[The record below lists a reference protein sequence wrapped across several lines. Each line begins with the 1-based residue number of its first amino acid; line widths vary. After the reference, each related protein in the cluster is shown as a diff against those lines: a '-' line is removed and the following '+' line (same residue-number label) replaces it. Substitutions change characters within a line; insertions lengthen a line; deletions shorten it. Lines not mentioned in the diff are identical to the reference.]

1 MVDIQAPE
9 SEEEELPERL
19 GRYRLVRRISRG
31 GMAQVYEARRESL
44 AGVAPRVALKVILP
58 EHASDP
64 NFRDLFINEARVG
77 SQLQHPNLVQI
88 QDFDQQADLY
98 YLVMEFVEGTT
109 FRRFISL
116 CKRNGVQMPLPIVAE
131 LGRQVCEGLHYAHTA
146 CAEDGSPRHLVHR
159 DIKPSNVLLDGYGKI
174 KLADFGIASIASAS
188 GDPQLTSLT
197 IQLGTPDYNR
207 TRAAGKCEQRGSAYP
222 VCRRKFIS
230 SQTYRCGRFTGLH
243 YTTGCRCI
251 SGW

>member
-1 MVDIQAPE
+1 MRLSTFYVGADRRGLVVVDQNVSGNTDRNLNPTW
-9 SEEEELPERL
+9 R
-19 GRYRLVRRISRG
+19 
-31 GMAQVYEARRESL
+31 
-44 AGVAPRVALKVILP
+44 
-58 EHASDP
+58 
-64 NFRDLFINEARVG
+64 
-77 SQLQHPNLVQI
+77 QHPPHTRY
-88 QDFDQQADLY
+88 DLTIAH
-98 YLVMEFVEGTT
+98 GQ
-109 FRRFISL
+109 
-116 CKRNGVQMPLPIVAE
+116 GV
-131 LGRQVCEGLHYAHTA
+131 
-146 CAEDGSPRHLVHR
+146 VHR